1 MMPLN
6 YILKNSV
13 YKLCFVDFI
22 TIKKKKEKGHVGP
35 GCKRKKTQKH
45 CVCGFICVCEYV
57 CTYM

>member
-22 TIKKKKEKGHVGP
+22 TIKKKKNKEHVGP
-35 GCKRKKTQKH
+35 GCKRKKNTKALCLWFYL
-45 CVCGFICVCEYV
+45 CV
-57 CTYM
+57 